1 MFFDLLNI
9 KAPEWYKTFI
19 DGRRLTS
26 EDALCTLRSSRT
38 HRPPFSVYRKPRN
51 LPERLG
57 EHKSPERPP
66 ETLKLTDQ
74 YIALLVLVFTNVG
87 LLDVSV
93 TKLWWHKLMP
103 LSGADFDA
111 RRTDNWLQSY

>member
-26 EDALCTLRSSRT
+26 EYSIMSWNSKSC
-38 HRPPFSVYRKPRN
+38 FVVYRKPRN
-51 LPERLG
+51 LPERIG
-57 EHKSPERPP
+57 ENRSPARPP

-74 YIALLVLVFTNVG
+74 YIALLILVFTNAG
-87 LLDVSV
+87 LLDVIMFHSV
-93 TKLWWHKLMP
+93 
-103 LSGADFDA
+103 
-111 RRTDNWLQSY
+111 